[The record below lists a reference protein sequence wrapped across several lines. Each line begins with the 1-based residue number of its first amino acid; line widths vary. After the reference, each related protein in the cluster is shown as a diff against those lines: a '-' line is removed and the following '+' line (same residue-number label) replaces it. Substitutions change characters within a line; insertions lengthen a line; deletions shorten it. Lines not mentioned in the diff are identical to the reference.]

1 LGGEYINLSPGN
13 LMQEHLCCIIRQK
26 AQHPGVEA
34 KRRWLAARLPEG
46 HMFRKLDAKGC
57 AFIEYAPLERAW
69 VPILGENFLY
79 IYCLWVDGALKHHG
93 YGHALMEYCIF
104 DAQSKA
110 KSGICILGADKQKA
124 WLLDQSFAKQFG
136 FQTVDQTENG
146 YQLLAMSFDGSK
158 PRFAPQVHHPEI
170 PEQKL
175 VIYYDMQCPFI
186 LERVEKLKA
195 YCTAHRIPATFVLVD
210 TLVKAKN
217 LPGVFNNFAVFYH
230 GKLQTV
236 NQLNPVMLEK
246 MLDR

>member
-1 LGGEYINLSPGN
+1 MSGEYINLSPGN

-46 HMFRKLDAKGC
+46 HMLRKLDAKGC

-93 YGHALMEYCIF
+93 YGHDLMGYCIF

-124 WLLDQSFAKQFG
+124 WLLDQSFAGLGNVLLILG
-136 FQTVDQTENG
+136 FVF
-146 YQLLAMSFDGSK
+146 LVPCPAV
-158 PRFAPQVHHPEI
+158 VH
-170 PEQKL
+170 
-175 VIYYDMQCPFI
+175 
-186 LERVEKLKA
+186 
-195 YCTAHRIPATFVLVD
+195 
-210 TLVKAKN
+210 
-217 LPGVFNNFAVFYH
+217 AVF
-230 GKLQTV
+230 K
-236 NQLNPVMLEK
+236 
-246 MLDR
+246 